1 MTVNDGM
8 ILFAACVLSFTLG
21 YILGVIRLSRFVNRE
36 LTKVN
41 VVLARHEEGLQQFI
55 TKLGEGENKP

>member
-8 ILFAACVLSFTLG
+8 ILFVACVLSFALG
-21 YILGVIRLSRFVNRE
+21 YILGVVRLSRFVNRE

-41 VVLARHEEGLQQFI
+41 AVLARHEEGLQQFI
-55 TKLGEGENKP
+55 TRLEENKP